1 MLARFAPSPTG
12 NLHVGNIRTALINWL
27 FARSSK
33 GKFMLRI
40 DDTDQQR
47 CSKEYEAQIIQDLEK
62 LCLDYDVFA
71 RQSEHLEN
79 YQRAIAALKAQ
90 NRLYPCYETPE
101 ELELKRRE
109 QLSRG
114 LPPIY
119 GRAALKTQEPRSDRK
134 PHWRFKINT
143 EEEICWHDII
153 KGPIKFLAKNLGD
166 PIIIRTN
173 GTLTYMLP
181 SVVDDIEFEV
191 THIIRGE
198 DHLTNTAIQIQLAQT
213 LQNSNRMEFAHLPL
227 MHHQG
232 KISKRLGDLAISS
245 LLEQE
250 IEPMT
255 INSYLAKIGTS
266 GNIKPYFS
274 IEELIKNF
282 DITKFSKATTL
293 FDIDKLGL
301 LNKEFLH
308 HLDFKQ
314 AQSRLKS
321 MQIEDENFWYVVRGN
336 IEKFSDAKKW
346 WEICKEKIA
355 PIINDKEFIEI
366 AKSLFP
372 EGRVDDGTW
381 GVWTKSLQEKTQRK
395 GRALFLPLRQA
406 ITGQEQG
413 PELAKMLQ
421 LIGKEKILSRLA
433 GKYS

>member
-1 MLARFAPSPTG
+1 
-12 NLHVGNIRTALINWL
+12 
-27 FARSSK
+27 
-33 GKFMLRI
+33 MLRI

-47 CSKEYEAQIIQDLEK
+47 CSKEYEDQILRDLER
-62 LCLDYDVFA
+62 LRLDYDIFA

-79 YQRAIAALKAQ
+79 YNRAIAQLKEQ

-119 GRAALKTQEPRSDRK
+119 DRAALKMQVPRDNRE

-143 EEEICWHDII
+143 EEEICWHDLI

-181 SVVDDIEFEV
+181 SVVDDIEFGV

-198 DHLTNTAIQIQLAQT
+198 DHLTNTAIQIQLSQA
-213 LQNSNRMEFAHLPL
+213 LQSASRMEFAHLPL

-255 INSYLAKIGTS
+255 ISSYLAKIGTS
-266 GNIKPYFS
+266 DNIKPYFNMD
-274 IEELIKNF
+274 ELIKNF

-293 FDIDKLGL
+293 FDIDKLRL

-308 HLDFKQ
+308 NLDFKH
-314 AQSRLKS
+314 AKSRLKS
-321 MQIEDENFWYVVRGN
+321 MQIEDEDFWYAVRGN

-346 WEICKEKIA
+346 REICKEKIA
-355 PIINDKEFIEI
+355 PIIEDKEFIET
-366 AKSLFP
+366 AKALFP
-372 EGRVDDGTW
+372 EGEVDKNTW
-381 GVWTKSLQEKTQRK
+381 DVWTKSLQAKTQRK
-395 GRALFLPLRQA
+395 GRGLFLPLRQA

-413 PELAKMLQ
+413 PELARMLP
-421 LIGKEKILSRLA
+421 LIGKEKILSRLT